1 MSKVKEIKER
11 TELTER
17 QHEIF
22 DWICQFRIENDYP
35 PSIRE
40 IGKQFNFSEKAAFD
54 HVNTL
59 RKKGWIVTEP
69 ERPEGVSEY
78 FSLPHF
84 FMGLLGSCRYKLL
97 PKGRSNLQP
106 CRIEIVQGCSVEI
119 RRKGERV
126 SQMKAWLER
135 LGG

>member
-54 HVNTL
+54 YVNTFA
-59 RKKGWIVTEP
+59 KKGWISVQHN
-69 ERPEGVSEY
+69 RPRSIKILQLASIFYGTVGE
-78 FSLPHF
+78 LPIQIAPN
-84 FMGLLGSCRYKLL
+84 GTVK
-97 PKGRSNLQP
+97 KVATLQD
-106 CRIEIVQGCSVEI
+106 
-119 RRKGERV
+119 
-126 SQMKAWLER
+126 
-135 LGG
+135 